1 MAAVLEPKIDRGP
14 APESSDRSFGFVFAV
29 VFALIAAWPLYYGE
43 APRGAMA
50 AIAVVFML
58 AALARPKVLSPLNRV
73 WLVLGRLLHMS
84 VSPLVMGCIFFLCVT
99 PIGFI
104 VRWRKDVL
112 SLKRRP
118 DLSSYWVA
126 HEPAAPQSM
135 KHQF

>member
-1 MAAVLEPKIDRGP
+1 MATVLEPKIDRRP

-29 VFALIAAWPLYYGE
+29 MFALIAAWPLYYGG
-43 APRGAMA
+43 APRWGMM
-50 AIAVVFML
+50 AIAVAFVL
-58 AALARPKVLSPLNRV
+58 VALVRPKLLRPLNQA
-73 WLVLGRLLHMS
+73 WLVLGRLLHMI
-84 VSPLVMGCIFFLCVT
+84 VSPLVMGFIFFLCVT

-104 VRWRKDVL
+104 LRRRKDVL

-126 HEPAAPQSM
+126 HEPAEAQSM